1 MAQYQGNYN
10 TVKTIGDSR
19 LVRLVREDGL
29 LLEPEVG
36 PLITFLA
43 QIEGKMKPEQAI
55 RVEWFEDDYIARVA
69 QNSNATV
76 TNSTANN
83 VITVASGDA
92 AKFVVGDV
100 VMIPQATTVGGVPE
114 LVRVTARNLST
125 DELTVTRA
133 FAGTTIA
140 TIPASTALYI
150 LAPAYAEGSALP
162 ENKQTRPVG
171 YTTYPQIFKKT
182 FKISKS
188 MAALAP
194 YASGGNERKREH
206 EKLLKQMKIDMNR
219 AFLWSK
225 ASEDLTATD
234 VDGNTTRLAT
244 TMGLNSRI
252 TTNRTN
258 AGGNVTYDTFEAF
271 ARQAFRYS
279 DGQLVLLS
287 SGILLSAINTWGE
300 RRIQVSPEETVYGVK
315 IRRLVTSH
323 GEFILV
329 RDRLLDEGISGQTN
343 MGHFAFALNLEEL
356 SMFYLKGNN
365 EDRNVHLVENKV
377 MDGRDAY
384 IDEALGEI
392 GLVVRHEKKHA
403 VMYNITGYEA

>member
-1 MAQYQGNYN
+1 MAQFQGNYN
-10 TVKTIGDSR
+10 TVKTISDSR
-19 LVRLVREDGL
+19 LVRMVREDGL
-29 LLEPEVG
+29 LLEPDVA
-36 PLITFLA
+36 PLISFLA
-43 QIEGKMKPEQAI
+43 QIDGKMKPEQAI

-69 QNSNATV
+69 QNSTATV

-92 AKFVVGDV
+92 VKFVAGDV

-114 LVRVTARNLST
+114 LVRVTAVDTST

-133 FAGTTIA
+133 FAGTSIA

-150 LAPAYAEGSALP
+150 LAPAYAEGTGVP
-162 ENKQTRPVG
+162 TNKQTRPVG
-171 YTTYPQIFKKT
+171 YTTYPQIFKATYKL
-182 FKISKS
+182 SKS
-188 MAALAP
+188 MAALKP
-194 YASGGNERKREH
+194 YASGGSERRREH
-206 EKLLKQMKIDMNR
+206 EKLLKQMKINMNR

-234 VDGNTTRLAT
+234 IDGNTTRLAT

-252 TTNRTN
+252 STNRTN

-271 ARQAFRYS
+271 SRQAFRYT
-279 DGQLVLLS
+279 DGQLLLLC
-287 SGILLSAINTWGE
+287 SGVLLSAINTWAE
-300 RRIQVSPEETVYGVK
+300 RRLQVGPEETVYGVK

-343 MGHFAFALNLEEL
+343 MGHFAFALNLEEID
-356 SMFYLKGNN
+356 MFYLSGNG
-365 EDRNVHLVENKV
+365 EDRNVHLVEDKV
-377 MDGRDAY
+377 KDGRDAY
-384 IDEALGEI
+384 IDEALAEI
-392 GLVVRHEKKHA
+392 GLIVRHEKKHA